1 MSNLVD
7 RFQEY
12 STWRFALGQE
22 IRRYGEW
29 LKDNQFSDVTIE
41 SRLARIQERLADDK
55 LTIAF
60 VAEFSR
66 GKSELINAI
75 FFADYGKRI
84 LPSSAGRTTMC
95 PTELLFDAS
104 MPSTIRLL
112 PIETRARHAT
122 TAEYKQYPEEWQV
135 FPLDT
140 TSGDGMLE
148 ALRRVS
154 ETKYVS
160 VDEAKAY
167 TLFDEQDPDQIAQVN
182 ADGQIEIS
190 KWRHAIINFPHPL
203 LEQGLVILDTPGLNA
218 IGTEPELTL
227 SLIPSAHAVLFVLAA
242 DTGVTK
248 SDVEVWR
255 QHLSANRQDGRMVV
269 LNKIDSMWDE
279 LKTPEQIE
287 AEINRQVTSCG
298 VVLGLDT
305 EYIFPVSAQKGLV
318 GKVNHDKKLL
328 ERSRLPVLEA
338 ALSNDLI
345 PAKQEIVRSQV
356 EQELRALVQG
366 TQNILDARSRNIIE
380 QLHELKGLRGK
391 NQNVVEHMVTRV
403 QNEKSEF
410 DKSLLR
416 LQAIRAVFARLTNEL
431 FTSLGMESLRT
442 EVRRTRESMVKS
454 RFSFGDKGL
463 RGIMDTFFINI
474 RSHLEKSGHISV
486 EIMEMM
492 TAMYKKFSEE
502 HGLILAKP
510 IPFSNLKYLK
520 EIDRIEKVYQQQF
533 SGFTILTREKLPL
546 TQKFFESIATR
557 IKETFDVANRDVESW
572 LKAIMAPVEAQV
584 REHQL
589 QLRRR
594 LDSIKRIQE
603 ASDTLEG
610 RIDELE
616 EFQSSIEQQ
625 MMRVD
630 ELAQRID
637 DVLKAELDADFAL
650 AAA

>member
-95 PTELLFDAS
+95 PTELLFDSS

-248 SDVEVWR
+248 SDIEVWR

-287 AEINRQVTSCG
+287 AEINRQVSSCG
-298 VVLGLDT
+298 AVLGLDT

-442 EVRRTRESMVKS
+442 EVRRTRENMVKS

-625 MMRVD
+625 MMRVG

>member
-29 LKDNQFSDVTIE
+29 LKDNQFSDATIE

-154 ETKYVS
+154 ETKWVPLE
-160 VDEAKAY
+160 EAKSY

-190 KWRHAIINFPHPL
+190 KWRHAVINFPHPL

-248 SDVEVWR
+248 SDIEVWR
-255 QHLSANRQDGRMVV
+255 EHISANRQDGRMVV

-287 AEINRQVTSCG
+287 AEIARQVDSCG
-298 VVLGLDT
+298 AVLGLDSQF
-305 EYIFPVSAQKGLV
+305 IFPVSAQKGLV
-318 GKVNHDKKLL
+318 GKVNHDDKLL
-328 ERSRLPVLEA
+328 ERSRLPMLEA
-338 ALSNDLI
+338 ALSDDLI

-356 EQELRALVQG
+356 EQELRALVHG
-366 TQNILDARSRNIIE
+366 TQNILDARSRNIFE

-416 LQAIRAVFARLTNEL
+416 LQAIRSVFARLTNDL
-431 FTSLGMESLRT
+431 FTTLGMEALRT
-442 EVRRTRESMVKS
+442 EVRRTRESMINS

-463 RGIMDTFFINI
+463 RGTMDSFFINI
-474 RSHLEKSGHISV
+474 RGNLEKSGRISA

-510 IPFSNLKYLK
+510 IAFSNLKYLK

-572 LKAIMAPVEAQV
+572 LKAIMAPMEAQV

-625 MMRVD
+625 MMRVG
-630 ELAQRID
+630 ELAQRIE